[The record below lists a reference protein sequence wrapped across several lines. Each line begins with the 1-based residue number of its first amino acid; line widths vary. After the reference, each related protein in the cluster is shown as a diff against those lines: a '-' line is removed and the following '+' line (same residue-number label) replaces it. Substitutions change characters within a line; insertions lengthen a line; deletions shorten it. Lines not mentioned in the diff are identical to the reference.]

1 MYNCNAKCCGMQ
13 IKLVPMCEDSGF
25 VSVKKGASPKELKP
39 DVQSDSVFSIT
50 QLTFL
55 LINYCCTLK
64 QVTGWAVIVA
74 KIRIKQST
82 LTHTCLL
89 CLLY

>member
-1 MYNCNAKCCGMQ
+1 MQ
-13 IKLVPMCEDSGF
+13 VKLVPMCEDSGF

-64 QVTGWAVIVA
+64 PVTGWAVIVDKDQA
-74 KIRIKQST
+74 VYSD
-82 LTHTCLL
+82 TCLL